1 MSSHFNQPRNKSVSQ
16 HSFAMIPRSDVPR
29 SVFNRDHTHKTSFN
43 AGRLIPMYLD
53 EILPGDTVNI
63 DMATFTRV
71 SPNAFLYP
79 MMDNLYLD
87 CFFFFVPNRLLWT
100 NFQRFMGERAPNTD
114 SSTDFLV
121 PVTSPIAG
129 GVPVGSIGDYLGLP
143 VAGTQVS
150 GSITPVSLP
159 GRAVRVIWNQWFR
172 DENLQ
177 NGLSEGWTPDG
188 PDSTAL
194 YTSEP
199 PRRGKRHDYF
209 TAALPFAQKGN
220 PVQIPLGATAPV
232 FTGAEHQVTGTGIP
246 GMKVRYANSALPG
259 AQVLI
264 GADPS
269 GNFGESVGATGI
281 GASVVSLHPTNLY
294 ADLSQAT
301 AAHINTMRQAAAMQQ
316 YLEKDAR
323 GGTRYTEKI
332 FSHFGVQSPDAR
344 LQRPEYIGGGSS
356 RVTVNAVAQ
365 TSETADTPLGQL
377 SGVGTG
383 VGHFR
388 ANYSATEHG
397 YIIGFVSV
405 RADLTYQQGLNRLFS
420 RRTNPEYYWPTFA
433 HLGEQAVLRKE
444 IYATGTSDDD
454 LVFGYQPRYDEYRYK
469 PSMVTGRFRSGITGT
484 LDNWHLSQYFSV
496 APVLGSTFIQ
506 EDPPMARVL
515 AGGDNSTTYHQ
526 QFLCDAAF
534 RVRHVRPMPMYSVP
548 GLTRF

>member
-1 MSSHFNQPRNKSVSQ
+1 MSNHFSQPKNKSVSQ

-53 EILPGDTVNI
+53 EILPGDSVNI
-63 DMATFTRV
+63 DMATFTRF
-71 SPNAFLYP
+71 SPNALLFP
-79 MMDNLYLD
+79 MMDNVHMD
-87 CFFFFVPNRLLWT
+87 AFFFFVPTRLLWT
-100 NFQRFMGERAPNTD
+100 NFQRFMGERTPNTD

-129 GVPVGSIGDYLGLP
+129 GVPIGSIGDYFGLP
-143 VAGTQVS
+143 TVETQVS
-150 GSITPVSLP
+150 GSIEPVSLP
-159 GRAVRVIWNQWFR
+159 GRALRVIWNEWFR

-177 NGLSEGWTPDG
+177 NSLSQGWTADG
-188 PDSTAL
+188 PDTATL
-194 YTSEP
+194 YTLEP

-220 PVQIPLGATAPV
+220 PVLIPFGTQAPV
-232 FTGAEHQVTGTGIP
+232 MTSSSRMVTGTQEPMTVSYVSGTAP
-246 GMKVRYANSALPG
+246 STANFMSHSAAAEMASSG
-259 AQVLI
+259 D
-264 GADPS
+264 ADPS
-269 GNFGESVGATGI
+269 
-281 GASVVSLHPTNLY
+281 SLGLLYPTNLY

-301 AAHINTMRQAAAMQQ
+301 AAHINTLRQAAAMQQ

-332 FSHFGVQSPDAR
+332 FTHFGVQSPDAR
-344 LQRPEYIGGGSS
+344 LQRPEYIGGGTS

-365 TSETADTPLGQL
+365 TSETSETPLGQL

-397 YIIGFVSV
+397 YIIGLVSV
-405 RADLTYQQGLNRLFS
+405 RADLTYQQGLNKLFS

-444 IYATGTSDDD
+444 IYCTGTSDDE

-469 PSMVTGRFRSGITGT
+469 PSMVTGRFRSNITGT
-484 LDNWHLSQYFSV
+484 LDPWHLSQYFSSP
-496 APVLGSTFIQ
+496 PVLGSTFI
-506 EDPPMARVL
+506 EENPPMARIL
-515 AGGDNSTTYHQ
+515 AGGNQSTTYHQ